1 MAKLLIVYGTGE
13 GHTRR
18 VAERIAAVAR
28 DHAHLAY
35 VHDAALHPA
44 LDVVCDAVIV
54 AASVHQGHHQPSVV
68 HFARQH
74 REALRELPTAF
85 FSVSLTAAFPGR
97 VHHDEAM
104 GYVNAFVR
112 EAGWRP
118 GRVHLVAG
126 ALLYTRYDFM
136 KRTLARLI
144 AAEAG
149 AVTDTSRDVE
159 YTDWTQLERDT
170 IAFLASLPA
179 ARRTTPAGAA

>member
-18 VAERIAAVAR
+18 IAERIAAIAR
-28 DHAHLAY
+28 DHAHVAH

-44 LDVVCDAVIV
+44 LDVLCDAVVV
-54 AASVHQGHHQPSVV
+54 AASVHQAHHQPAVV

-74 REALRELPTAF
+74 RDALRELPTAF

-104 GYVNAFVR
+104 GYVESFIR

-118 GRVHLVAG
+118 GCVRLVAG
-126 ALLYTRYDFM
+126 ALRYTQYDFM

-144 AAEAG
+144 ATEAG

-159 YTDWTQLERDT
+159 YTDWTQLERDVT
-170 IAFLASLPA
+170 AFLASLRAPAPRNAA
-179 ARRTTPAGAA
+179 ARA